1 MIGGWRRVLLD
12 PQHSRPRSD
21 GQAEFYLGKVDMPGN
36 LGTYLDSPSDETI
49 DAR

>member
-1 MIGGWRRVLLD
+1 MLLD

-36 LGTYLDSPSDETI
+36 LGTYLDRAPDGTI
-49 DAR
+49 DVR